1 MKEAVSFRTRK
12 TSIYDKKSN
21 TPFKISRSKFFNFLS
36 CKRCFYLDRVKG
48 LKEPSMPGW
57 ALNVAVDELLKKDS
71 SGKYNIALVD
81 VAMPGKH
88 GLDLLKQLREDHPKL
103 PILVLTVYPEEHY
116 AVRFFKA
123 GASGFITKESSTDQI
138 YAAVRKVASGGKYA
152 SPLITEKLA
161 FDFGKTDRP
170 LHEGL
175 SDREHQ
181 VFLML
186 AEGESPTE
194 IGKKLSLSVKTI
206 STHRSRIL
214 EKMQMK
220 KNSEL
225 IHYAISHRLL
235 Q

>member
-1 MKEAVSFRTRK
+1 
-12 TSIYDKKSN
+12 
-21 TPFKISRSKFFNFLS
+21 
-36 CKRCFYLDRVKG
+36 
-48 LKEPSMPGW
+48 
-57 ALNVAVDELLKKDS
+57 VAEK
-71 SGKYNIALVD
+71 N
-81 VAMPGKH
+81 
-88 GLDLLKQLREDHPKL
+88 
-103 PILVLTVYPEEHY
+103 
-116 AVRFFKA
+116 
-123 GASGFITKESSTDQI
+123 
-138 YAAVRKVASGGKYA
+138 A

-186 AEGESPTE
+186 AEGESPTD

>member
-1 MKEAVSFRTRK
+1 MVKTKEKIKIIIADDHPLFRR
-12 TSIYDKKSN
+12 
-21 TPFKISRSKFFNFLS
+21 
-36 CKRCFYLDRVKG
+36 G
-48 LKEPSMPGW
+48 LKNAFADTPDIEVVDEAENG
-57 ALNVAVDELLKKDS
+57 DELLKKVS
-71 SGKYNIALVD
+71 STNYNIALVD

-186 AEGESPTE
+186 AEGESPTD